1 MPGGEGGIVMNKEI
15 NIKLSG
21 SLEETSGEK
30 IEIAEKIVLEERE
43 KNKILSRIKECDSY
57 KEFNDLVAFS
67 VGATYLCI
75 EETSFQEIVVAV
87 EKEYLFHLMQEQG
100 IEDPID
106 YLKNEYTWDDSIIWF
121 ERAAEEGK
129 IAVTEFC

>member
-1 MPGGEGGIVMNKEI
+1 MSKEA
-15 NIKLSG
+15 NGKLSVI
-21 SLEETSGEK
+21 LEETFSDIIK
-30 IEIAEKIVLEERE
+30 LVEKIVLEERE

-57 KEFNDLVAFS
+57 REFNDLIAFS
-67 VGATYLCI
+67 VGAAYLCV

-121 ERAAEEGK
+121 ERAAEDGK

>member
-1 MPGGEGGIVMNKEI
+1 MNKEI
-15 NIKLSG
+15 NRKLSVD
-21 SLEETSGEK
+21 LEETSSNK
-30 IEIAEKIVLEERE
+30 IEVAEKIVLEERE
-43 KNKILSRIKECDSY
+43 KNKILSRIKECGSY
-57 KEFNDLVAFS
+57 REFNDLVAFS

-87 EKEYLFHLMQEQG
+87 EKEYLFHLMQEQV

-121 ERAAEEGK
+121 ERAAEDGK

>member
-1 MPGGEGGIVMNKEI
+1 MSKGANG
-15 NIKLSG
+15 KLSVI
-21 SLEETSGEK
+21 LEETFSDK
-30 IEIAEKIVLEERE
+30 IEVAEKIVLEERE

-57 KEFNDLVAFS
+57 REFNDLIAFS
-67 VGATYLCI
+67 VGAAYLCV
-75 EETSFQEIVVAV
+75 EGTNFQEIVVAV

-121 ERAAEEGK
+121 ERAAEDGK

>member
-1 MPGGEGGIVMNKEI
+1 MD
-15 NIKLSG
+15 
-21 SLEETSGEK
+21 LEETSSNK
-30 IEIAEKIVLEERE
+30 IEVAEKIVLEERE
-43 KNKILSRIKECDSY
+43 KNKILSRIKECGSY
-57 KEFNDLVAFS
+57 REFNDLVAFS

-121 ERAAEEGK
+121 ERAAEDGK

>member
-1 MPGGEGGIVMNKEI
+1 MYKEI
-15 NIKLSG
+15 NIKLSVG
-21 SLEETSGEK
+21 LEETSGDR
-30 IEIAEKIVLEERE
+30 IEVAEKIVLEEKE
-43 KNKILSRIKECDSY
+43 KNKILSRIKECGPY
-57 KEFNDLVAFS
+57 RKFNDLVAFS